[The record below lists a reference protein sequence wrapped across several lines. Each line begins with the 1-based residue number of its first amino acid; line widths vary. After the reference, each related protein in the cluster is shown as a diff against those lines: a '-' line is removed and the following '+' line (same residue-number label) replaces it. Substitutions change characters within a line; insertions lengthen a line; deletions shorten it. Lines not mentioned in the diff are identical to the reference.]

1 MKALIDFL
9 IALFRRPAPA
19 ATAAQ
24 DAGPAGDDPFPLSA
38 AQMESALLAAGAQG
52 HQVAVPAIAAALRA
66 ACLRYGITDILPIA
80 HLIAQIAH
88 ESGGFRYTRE
98 YWGPTP
104 AQLRY
109 EGNKN
114 LGNTEPGDGRKFAGM
129 FWIQL
134 TGRWNHSAYA
144 QYRSIGLETLHA
156 SADDPYTNAD
166 VCLWYIVINRPGF
179 LAAARQNDVL
189 AVSIAVNGKNRDGF
203 PNGWQDRQLRTRAV
217 LQSLGVAL

>member
-1 MKALIDFL
+1 MKALIDL
-9 IALFRRPAPA
+9 LVALFRRPATAPA
-19 ATAAQ
+19 QEPVAV
-24 DAGPAGDDPFPLSA
+24 GDDPFPLSSE
-38 AQMESALLAAGAQG
+38 QMEAALVAAGAVTN
-52 HQVAVPAIAAALRA
+52 QVNVTQIAAALRA
-66 ACLRYGITDILPIA
+66 ACMRYDIRDVLPIA

-98 YWGPTP
+98 FWGPTP

-134 TGRWNHSAYA
+134 TGRWNHTAYA
-144 QYRSIGLETLHA
+144 QYRHIGIETLHA
-156 SADDPYTNAD
+156 SADDPFTNAD

-179 LAAARQNDVL
+179 LAAARANNVL
-189 AVSIAVNGKNRDGF
+189 AVSIAVNGKNANGL
-203 PNGWQDRQLRTRAV
+203 PNGWDDRQRRTRAV
-217 LQSLGVAL
+217 FQVLGLPQ